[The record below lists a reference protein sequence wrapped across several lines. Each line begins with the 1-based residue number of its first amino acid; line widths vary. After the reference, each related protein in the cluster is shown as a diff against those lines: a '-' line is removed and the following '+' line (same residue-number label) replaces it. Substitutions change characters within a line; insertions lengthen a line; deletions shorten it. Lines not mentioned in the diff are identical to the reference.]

1 MKKLVIAL
9 LAFALLFSV
18 APKARADV
26 NATVGFKA
34 MATDTMTVVA
44 SQATR
49 VPTMPADTSNLS
61 IYAVSGDINYG
72 YSGVSSTT
80 SNLYIPEGTMKEFD
94 NLAGRIPHIYLI
106 VRTAVA
112 TETGTVKF
120 ESR

>member
-1 MKKLVIAL
+1 MKKLVIVSL
-9 LAFALLFSV
+9 MFSLLFSV

-44 SQATR
+44 SEATR
-49 VPTMPADTSNLS
+49 VPTMPANTTNLS
-61 IYAVSGDINYG
+61 IYAVSGNINYG

-94 NLAGRIPHIYLI
+94 NLAGRNPLIYLI
-106 VRTAVA
+106 LRTAVG